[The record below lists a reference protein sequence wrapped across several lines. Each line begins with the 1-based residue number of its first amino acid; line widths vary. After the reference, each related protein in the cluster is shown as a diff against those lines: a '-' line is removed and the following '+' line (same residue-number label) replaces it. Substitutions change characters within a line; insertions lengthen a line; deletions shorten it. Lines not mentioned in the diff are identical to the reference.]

1 MEKGVLK
8 ISQNSQENANMPES
22 HFYTLIIFHQA
33 SRLSKL
39 KIKAGLT
46 PILGELQNELISIRS
61 FGHLNYS
68 LLTIIE
74 KCL

>member
-1 MEKGVLK
+1 MKKGVLK
-8 ISQNSQENANMPES
+8 NFAKFTGKHKRARISFL
-22 HFYTLIIFHQA
+22 HIDKFHQA
-33 SRLSKL
+33 SRLCKL

-46 PILGELQNELISIRS
+46 PILGELQNELISTRS
-61 FGHLNYS
+61 FGHLNDS